1 MSTPAASAG
10 FRPLLANRSF
20 AVLWLGQCCS
30 QVADKLVFILL
41 VETVSAL
48 SASPRVMSVALA
60 LHTVPNVLFGAL
72 AGVWV
77 DRVDKRAVMVGS
89 NLARALLVLGLGLFG
104 HTHVAVAIGLAFLVA
119 SAAQPFIPA
128 EQAAMPLVVP
138 REHLLQANS
147 LFATTMIASIV
158 VAFTLGEPL
167 TQGLGTQGA
176 AWWVAG
182 GFLASVGLLALV
194 RYTQPPQPVSTTGGF
209 WTQFGQGLVYI
220 RSRGGIRRTLALQ
233 VAIYATLAALSVLA
247 IIYAKAV
254 LHTNFSWFLA
264 AAGLGLGAGAW
275 VVGHPGA
282 AWSRDATISAGFL
295 ATGAAMVALAA
306 LGPGQK
312 ALAFGLAG
320 ALGCA
325 AALVAVPL
333 QTRLQELVEEPVRGK
348 VFGAQNMVLNMAA
361 TVPLGAIGFVVEGL
375 GVTAVLAALG
385 AMLGLVGLG
394 AWHGRLGDPQA
405 PAAAST
411 APPVA

>member
-20 AVLWLGQCCS
+20 MVLWLGQCCS

-41 VETVSAL
+41 VETVSGL

-60 LHTVPNVLFGAL
+60 LHTVPNVLLGAL

-128 EQAAMPLVVP
+128 EQAAMPMVVP

-147 LFATTMIASIV
+147 VFATTMIASIV

-194 RYTQPPQPVSTTGGF
+194 RYTQPPQPVTGTEGF
-209 WTQFGQGLVYI
+209 WVQFGQGLAYI

-264 AAGLGLGAGAW
+264 VAGLGLGAGAW

-295 ATGAAMVALAA
+295 ATGAALVALAA
-306 LGPGQK
+306 LGPHQK
-312 ALAFGLAG
+312 GLAFALAG

-348 VFGAQNMVLNMAA
+348 VFGAQNTVLNMAA

-394 AWHGRLGDPQA
+394 AWHGRLGE
-405 PAAAST
+405 PAS
-411 APPVA
+411 PPPGSLIPR

>member
-1 MSTPAASAG
+1 MSTPAAPAG
-10 FRPLLANRSF
+10 FGPLLANRSF
-20 AVLWLGQCCS
+20 LVMWLGQCCS

-41 VETVSAL
+41 VETVSGL
-48 SASPRVMSVALA
+48 TASPRVMSVALA

-77 DRVDKRAVMVGS
+77 DRVDKRAVMIGS
-89 NLARALLVLGLGLFG
+89 NVARAALVLGLGLFG
-104 HTHVAVAIGLAFLVA
+104 HAHVALAIALAFLVA
-119 SAAQPFIPA
+119 SASQPFIPA

-147 LFATTMIASIV
+147 VFATTMIGSII

-167 TQGLGTQGA
+167 TQGLGTRAA

-182 GFLASVGLLALV
+182 TFLASVGFLSLV
-194 RYTQPPQPVSTTGGF
+194 RYTQPPQALPTAEGF
-209 WTQFGQGLVYI
+209 WAQFAQGLAYI

-247 IIYAKAV
+247 IIYAKTV

-264 AAGLGLGAGAW
+264 VAGLGLGAGAW

-282 AWSRDATISAGFL
+282 GWSRDATVTTGFV
-295 ATGAAMVALAA
+295 ATGAALVGLAA
-306 LGPGQK
+306 LGPDHKQAAF
-312 ALAFGLAG
+312 ALAGL
-320 ALGCA
+320 LGCT

-348 VFGAQNMVLNMAA
+348 VFGAQNMVLNLAA
-361 TVPLGAIGFVVEGL
+361 TVPLGAIGFVVEGV
-375 GVTAVLAALG
+375 GVAAVLAGLG
-385 AMLGLVGLG
+385 SLLGLVGLG
-394 AWHGRLGDPQA
+394 AWLGRLGPEAGMGQ
-405 PAAAST
+405 P
-411 APPVA
+411 

>member
-20 AVLWLGQCCS
+20 LVLWLGQCCS

-147 LFATTMIASIV
+147 VFATTMIASIV

-176 AWWVAG
+176 AWCVAG

-194 RYTQPPQPVSTTGGF
+194 RYTQPPQPVTTTEGF
-209 WTQFGQGLVYI
+209 WAQFGQGLAYI

-264 AAGLGLGAGAW
+264 VAGLGLGAGAW

-282 AWSRDATISAGFL
+282 AWSRDATITAGFL

-385 AMLGLVGLG
+385 ATLGLVGLG
-394 AWHGRLGDPQA
+394 AWHGRLGDPAGQ
-405 PAAAST
+405 PSG
-411 APPVA
+411 